1 MKLSLIYAIIAA
13 CAQCSFA
20 ATYYARTDGSDSNT
34 GTTDTA
40 GGAWL
45 TVQKAATTMT
55 AGDTVNVK
63 NGRYPEKVTIS
74 AADGSSGSPIKFLA
88 ESTNAVIGGFDISR
102 PYIQIVGFTI
112 CGTNVGGYNGLV
124 EVQTNAN
131 HLVIA
136 GNHFDSPYR
145 AHAVSQYQH
154 LLLMK
159 PSAAADYIF
168 PTNVLVNQN
177 FFGTVEQ
184 IAVTLYGRGHRFTSN
199 RMESAFISL
208 SADGDRDAIRFFSSD
223 TLFEGNVITNWSSV
237 GVGAGHPDVF
247 QVFSGSGQIATNNRI
262 QNNLVIDCAGTQI
275 GNLEDQDG
283 LRKIGWWTFATNTF
297 SNVGFVMGIW
307 AHDFSFYNNTFY
319 RCGTNSSAAPFYY
332 GYDVGNGTN
341 GDGGIVKNNIFME
354 CGPDVGVSSSFGHYS
369 VNNVYTNAAVYPSY
383 SSANFNYNLVIG
395 SGAGTTKTTFAI
407 YGREANGI
415 NGSDPLF
422 TNAGADDYSLQAG
435 SPALATGFGGVN
447 IGAWQGAGGGGGST
461 TYRGFSF
468 GSGVRLIGAGRLTQ

>member
-1 MKLSLIYAIIAA
+1 MRHQLTLQILSAA
-13 CAQCSFA
+13 LSVQCAFGA
-20 ATYYARTDGSDSNT
+20 AYYVRTDGNNSNA
-34 GTTDTA
+34 GTTDSA

-45 TVQKAATTMT
+45 TVQKAATTMV
-55 AGDTVNVK
+55 AGDTVTVK
-63 NGRYPEKVTIS
+63 NGRFPEYVTVS
-74 AADGSSGSPIKFLA
+74 TADGSSGSPIRFIA
-88 ESTNAVIGGFDISR
+88 ESTNAVVGGFDISR

-112 CGTNVGGYNGLV
+112 CGTNVGGFDGLI

-145 AHAVSQYQH
+145 AHAASQYQY

-159 PSAAADYIF
+159 SSAAADWIY
-168 PTNVLVNQN
+168 PTNVLINGN

-184 IAVTLYGRGHRFTSN
+184 IAVTLFGRGHRFTSN

-208 SADGDRDAIRFFSSD
+208 AADGDRDAMRFFSSD
-223 TLFEGNVITNWSSV
+223 TLVEGNVITNWSSV

-247 QVFSGSGQIATNNRI
+247 QAFTGAGQVATNNRI

-275 GNLEDQDG
+275 GNIEDQDG
-283 LRKIGWWTFATNTF
+283 LRNVGWWTWGTNIF
-297 SNVGFVMGIW
+297 SNVGFVMGVW
-307 AHDFSFYNNTFY
+307 THDFYFYNNTFY

-341 GDGGIVKNNIFME
+341 GDGGIVLNNLFVE
-354 CGPDVGVSSSFGHYS
+354 CGPDQGIGTSFGHYS
-369 VNNVYTNAAVYPSY
+369 INNVYTNATAYPSY
-383 SSANFNYNLVIG
+383 SSANYDYNLVIG

-422 TNAGADDYSLQAG
+422 TNPGADDYSLQAG
-435 SPALATGFGGVN
+435 SPALGTGLGGVN
-447 IGAWQGAGGGGGST
+447 IGAWQGAGSGGSSSRSPT
-461 TYRGFSF
+461 LLQGNIRSQ
-468 GSGVRLIGAGRLTQ
+468 GSVIFR